1 MLFPNIFF
9 SYTGCIST
17 NLAEVLQKKVEQK
30 EEESHKISH
39 DNAFLESTPSCE
51 VGSTSIEE
59 VEEKDCV
66 ASELSMEEKEYVAA
80 DVLARKFDSPP
91 SLVVSSHVTCFGSQV
106 EGVGLPKM
114 DKPVNHNSTK
124 NVSWDERIRKG
135 YEIEWSDDEILRF
148 MKAMD
153 KNIFDLKSISNYI
166 GTRSIR
172 ECKIL
177 FSKYQRHF
185 GTDLIHKANENATV
199 EGEVS
204 NCMPDNGEPHI
215 WSAIDSMPCSMDNA
229 HDQRPSILNKMTTE
243 MENPQIS
250 QETSEKVIHSV
261 ESNVIKTNGTELCR
275 KVNIDFNTNLSAT
288 ASEVDSPR
296 AVVSFDLNSP
306 PVMDSIESKTCH
318 TKTLIGF
325 GEPPLS
331 ATNKHQENGKKGSTR
346 SQLPENSLKHS
357 EFHVEGQS
365 VSTMQIGTINGSSFS
380 QADGIMTHVQRI
392 QHPQT
397 NILDTSKDA
406 AKKPSFIRIFGK
418 IFHEGFSME
427 ANTNSKE
434 YDNVEGLT
442 SNVTTNTTLPN
453 TVSGDIPKNLSN
465 VTSSC
470 SALRRRNID
479 LIQNQHAESLKVIP
493 SGMTRDDVASHL
505 WTGSNNI
512 VNHSEQPCKSSTV
525 EGSGMLNGYPSLSDW
540 THMMTSFQAL
550 GSCGGQ
556 NEGSSTR
563 NTMILG
569 SQDQCKDYHL
579 NFHDAY
585 PKYRK

>member
-1 MLFPNIFF
+1 M
-9 SYTGCIST
+9 TRCIST

-91 SLVVSSHVTCFGSQV
+91 SLV
-106 EGVGLPKM
+106 
-114 DKPVNHNSTK
+114 
-124 NVSWDERIRKG
+124 
-135 YEIEWSDDEILRF
+135 
-148 MKAMD
+148 AMD

-261 ESNVIKTNGTELCR
+261 ESNVIKTNGTELCS

-288 ASEVDSPR
+288 ASKVDSPR

-331 ATNKHQENGKKGSTR
+331 ATNKQQENGKKGS
-346 SQLPENSLKHS
+346 SLKHS

-434 YDNVEGLT
+434 YDNVEGT
-442 SNVTTNTTLPN
+442 M
-453 TVSGDIPKNLSN
+453 
-465 VTSSC
+465 
-470 SALRRRNID
+470 
-479 LIQNQHAESLKVIP
+479 LKV
-493 SGMTRDDVASHL
+493 SH
-505 WTGSNNI
+505 
-512 VNHSEQPCKSSTV
+512 P
-525 EGSGMLNGYPSLSDW
+525 M
-540 THMMTSFQAL
+540 
-550 GSCGGQ
+550 
-556 NEGSSTR
+556 
-563 NTMILG
+563 
-569 SQDQCKDYHL
+569 
-579 NFHDAY
+579 
-585 PKYRK
+585 